1 MCYKGTTMQN
11 RVTVGVIPAAG
22 SGKRFG
28 YLSGMLPKAM
38 LPLYDRPIIHH
49 VVDQMQRMGIEDIY
63 IVVNVQKEK
72 IIEHF
77 RRFKMDLKTNIYF
90 IEQPVLN
97 GTGESILCAEK
108 YVNKRPFLVMYGD
121 DCTISDSLVKMSE
134 SFLKTDAIVM
144 QGMIEEKNIDILRD
158 TCSAKLAKNGK
169 IIDIIEK
176 PENPPYTM
184 KGCGVFMFRP
194 EIFSCIRKTPMEPAR
209 KEREIIYT
217 INDLAKNDKAY
228 GFLINGFNININD
241 YDELLKASQLLREN
255 KMLSRRVVEVLF

>member
-1 MCYKGTTMQN
+1 MNQSK
-11 RVTVGVIPAAG
+11 VTVGVIPAAG

-49 VVDQMQRMGIEDIY
+49 VVDQMASMGIEDIY

-72 IIEHF
+72 IIEYF
-77 RRFKMDLKTNIYF
+77 RRFQMDLKVNIYF
-90 IEQPVLN
+90 IEQTVLN

-108 YVNKRPFLVMYGD
+108 YVNNRPFLVMYGD
-121 DCTISDSLVKMSE
+121 DCTISDSLIDMST
-134 SFLKTDAIVM
+134 SFLKSDATVM
-144 QGMIEEKNIDILRD
+144 QAMIHEPDKDVLRD

-176 PENPPYTM
+176 PENPPYM
-184 KGCGVFMFRP
+184 LRGCGVFMFKP
-194 EIFSCIRKTPMEPAR
+194 EIFNFIRKTPMESAR

-217 INDLAKNDKAY
+217 ISDLSKLNKAY
-228 GFLINGFNININD
+228 GYLIKGYNININD
-241 YDELLKASQLLREN
+241 YNQLLTASQILKEN
-255 KMLSRRVVEVLF
+255 KMKAKRVVEVLF